1 MPQHAHSLEEENA
14 YLREENRR
22 LRQILSSMHR
32 TEDNTDLEYR
42 LCIKKLEETSSLLE
56 PIRLW
61 SLGADAFSKVAGLLP
76 FSVLLLM
83 RASNRLM
90 CMSVMLEMKRRIYVR
105 RPGVEIMDTPEPDNV
120 QIAGADHISH
130 VQWSN
135 FDELPAAKILSTVFH
150 LESADNVV
158 FVAGGFDSFAST
170 CLSSVE
176 TYDIIDG
183 CRSLQPGVRK
193 IPDMQV
199 CTKVAHILH
208 RIERS

>member
-1 MPQHAHSLEEENA
+1 MPAHQPNQMENGGLEQENA

-22 LRQILSSMHR
+22 LRQILSSLNR

-42 LCIKKLEETSSLLE
+42 LCIKKLEESSSLLE

-61 SLGADAFSKVAGLLP
+61 SLGADAFSKVVGLLP

-83 RASNRLM
+83 RVSNRLI

-105 RPGVEIMDTPEPDNV
+105 RPGVERILERPDNEN
-120 QIAGADHISH
+120 GPDL

-135 FDELPAAKILSTVFH
+135 ADDLPPSKILSTVFH
-150 LESADNVV
+150 LESADSVV
-158 FVAGGFDSFAST
+158 FVAGGFDSVASV
-170 CLSSVE
+170 CLTSVE

-183 CRSLQPGVRK
+183 CRSLQTGVRK

-199 CTKVAHILH
+199 
-208 RIERS
+208 